1 MAQLIVRNIEDD
13 TKRRLRLR
21 AARHGQSMEA
31 EMRDILRDAVKQEP
45 EASGGLGSEIAAMFA
60 GLGLEE
66 GEIQEIRGHPVKPI
80 VFED

>member
-13 TKRRLRLR
+13 TKRRLQLR

-45 EASGGLGSEIAAMFA
+45 VASGGLGSEIAAMFQ

-66 GEIQEIRGHPVKPI
+66 GEIQEIRGHPIKPI

>member
-13 TKRRLRLR
+13 TKRRLQHR

-45 EASGGLGSEIAAMFA
+45 VTSGGLGSEIAAMFQ

-66 GEIQEIRGHPVKPI
+66 GEIKEIRGNLIKPV